1 MLPNHL
7 SDPEVSDLVKTYQVH
22 AHSRACWKYNQNKCD
37 FSYGYYST
45 EKTTIA
51 KPLESKI

>member
-1 MLPNHL
+1 MLPGHL
-7 SDPEVSDLVKTYQVH
+7 NDPEVFDLFKAYQFH
-22 AHSRACWKYNQNKCD
+22 AHYRACWKYNHNKCD

>member
-1 MLPNHL
+1 MLPDHL
-7 SDPEVSDLVKTYQVH
+7 NDPEVFDLFKAYQFH
-22 AHSRACWKYNQNKCD
+22 AHSRACWKYNHNKCD